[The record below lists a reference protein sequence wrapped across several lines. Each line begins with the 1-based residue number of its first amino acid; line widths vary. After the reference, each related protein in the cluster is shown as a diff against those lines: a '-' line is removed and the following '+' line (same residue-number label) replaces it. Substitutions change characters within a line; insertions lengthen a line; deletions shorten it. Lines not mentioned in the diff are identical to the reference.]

1 MHHCRL
7 LELYSWL
14 DALKPV
20 VLAEPPHDHSTSNKE
35 DDTEEDDE
43 TPDERLLAFP
53 TLSF

>member
-7 LELYSWL
+7 LELDSWL

-20 VLAEPPHDHSTSNKE
+20 VLAEPPHDHSTSDKE

-43 TPDERLLAFP
+43 APDERLLAFP
-53 TLSF
+53 TLAF